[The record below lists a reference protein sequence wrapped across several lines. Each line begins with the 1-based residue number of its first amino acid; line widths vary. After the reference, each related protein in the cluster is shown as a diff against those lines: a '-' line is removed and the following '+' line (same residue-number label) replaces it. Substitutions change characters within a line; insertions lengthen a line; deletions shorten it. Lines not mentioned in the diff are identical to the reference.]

1 MSSNTQASTRPTL
14 EEEKRR
20 ELVLRCL
27 AECQVT
33 NYDPDVVETLTRWIA
48 QESKAAVQEKRA
60 ELVAKGLG
68 PESVSK
74 LIIESLGF
82 DSDKIVYK

>member
-1 MSSNTQASTRPTL
+1 MSSNPQTSTRPTL

-27 AECQVT
+27 AECKVD
-33 NYDPDVVETLTRWIA
+33 NFDPAVVETLSRWIA
-48 QESKAAVQEKRA
+48 QESKAAVQDKRA
-60 ELVAKGLG
+60 ELVSKGLG
-68 PESVSK
+68 PEAVSK
-74 LIIESLGF
+74 LIVESLGF

>member
-1 MSSNTQASTRPTL
+1 MSASRPTL

-27 AECQVT
+27 TECKVQH
-33 NYDPDVVETLTRWIA
+33 YDPEVVETLTRWIA
-48 QESKAAVQEKRA
+48 QESKGAVQDKRA
-60 ELVAKGLG
+60 ELVSKGLG
-68 PESVSK
+68 PEAVSK
-74 LIIESLGF
+74 LIVESMGL